1 MSERIISSLRASL
14 VVTLCLSSPAG
25 TTDPDAGNQLSENGR
40 EGSRSVLKLESQ
52 AARGNLDAMY
62 LLAMMHVEGD
72 MPDANY
78 DTGISML
85 KKAAIKG
92 HADSQRM
99 YHFMDNAFSG
109 EGC

>member
-1 MSERIISSLRASL
+1 MSERTRSSLRMSL
-14 VVTLCLSSPAG
+14 VVTLCLSSAAG
-25 TTDPDAGNQLSENGR
+25 TTETVTGNQRSESGR
-40 EGSRSVLKLESQ
+40 ESSRSVIKLESQ

-72 MPDANY
+72 MPAADY
-78 DTGISML
+78 DTGIAML
-85 KKAAIKG
+85 KRAAVKG
-92 HADSQRM
+92 HVDSQRM

>member
-1 MSERIISSLRASL
+1 MSL
-14 VVTLCLSSPAG
+14 VVTLCLTSLAG
-25 TTDPDAGNQLSENGR
+25 TAGQETVNQRSESGR
-40 EGSRSVLKLESQ
+40 ESNRSVLKLESQ

-78 DTGISML
+78 DTGIAML

>member
-1 MSERIISSLRASL
+1 MSERMISSFRVSL

-25 TTDPDAGNQLSENGR
+25 TTDPDTGNQLRENER

-78 DTGISML
+78 DTGIAML